1 MIINT
6 QKHTNGAYRTP
17 MIIITLNCT
26 PRVHT
31 EHLRSLTLNSTPRTP
46 MIINTQQHTKGHL
59 RSLTLNSTPR
69 VHTEHLR
76 SLTLNNTPRVHT
88 EHLCDWI
95 WEVHTSDFSHSKIH
109 KIWECH
115 IVLIFS
121 ELIDLE
127 E

>member
-1 MIINT
+1 
-6 QKHTNGAYRTP
+6 
-17 MIIITLNCT
+17 
-26 PRVHT
+26 
-31 EHLRSLTLNSTPRTP
+31 

-59 RSLTLNSTPR
+59 RSLTLNSTPRVHTEHLRSLTPNSTPR